1 MFIGEYA
8 HNLDSKGRI
17 VIPSRFRDELHATFI
32 LTRGIDECL
41 TIYSM
46 EQWEKI
52 FVGINR
58 LPNTKKITRQYIH
71 MLTSKATECT
81 LDSQGRIVIPS
92 FLSKAVHIEK
102 ECVVIG
108 VNDHVE
114 IWDKATWEAY
124 YQDAEENFEE
134 VAESLSDLLNE

>member
-17 VIPSRFRDELHATFI
+17 VIPSRFRDELNTTFI
-32 LTRGIDECL
+32 LTRGLDGCL
-41 TIYSM
+41 TIYSL

-52 FVGINR
+52 FEELNR
-58 LPNTKKITRQYIH
+58 LPNTKKVTRQYIH

-81 LDSQGRIVIPS
+81 PDSQGRIAIPA
-92 FLSKAVHIEK
+92 FLSKSVNIEK
-102 ECVVIG
+102 ECVVVG

-114 IWDKATWEAY
+114 IWDKTTWENY
-124 YQDAEENFEE
+124 YNEASDNFEE
-134 VAESLSDLLNE
+134 VAESLSDFLV

>member
-17 VIPSRFRDELHATFI
+17 VLPSRFRDELHTTFI
-32 LTRGIDECL
+32 LTRGIDDCL

-52 FVGINR
+52 FIGINR

-71 MLTSKATECT
+71 MLTSKATECA
-81 LDSQGRIVIPS
+81 LDSQGRIAIPS
-92 FLSKAVHIEK
+92 FLSKSVHIEK

-124 YQDAEENFEE
+124 YRDAEENFEE
-134 VAESLSDLLNE
+134 VAESLSDLING